1 MFKKILVA
9 TDGSEASAKT
19 VDFAVDEAKNWKAD
33 LFIIYVI
40 ETGLFSSMPP
50 DSTVELMYSML
61 EKEGQEAL
69 DYGEEKARAAG
80 VHISAV
86 ILRGHAGSEILK
98 FAQKEG
104 VDMILL
110 GSHGK
115 SDVDRL
121 LLGSVTD
128 YVIRNSGVTT
138 MVVRS

>member
-9 TDGSEASAKT
+9 TDGSASSVKT
-19 VDFAVDEAKNWKAD
+19 VDFAVDEARLWKAD

-50 DSTVELMYSML
+50 DSTIELMYSML

-69 DYGEEKARAAG
+69 DYGIEKSHTSG
-80 VHISAV
+80 VHVSTA
-86 ILRGHAGSEILK
+86 ILKGHAGSEILK
-98 FAQKEG
+98 FAEEKD
-104 VDMILL
+104 VDLIVL

-128 YVIRNSGVTT
+128 HVVRNSGVTT

>member
-9 TDGSEASAKT
+9 TDGSAASAKT
-19 VDFAVDEAKNWKAD
+19 VDFAVDEAKIWKAD

-50 DSTVELMYSML
+50 DSTIELMYSML

-69 DYGEEKARAAG
+69 DYGKEKASDLG
-80 VHISAV
+80 VHVNTV

-98 FAQKEG
+98 FAKKED
-104 VDMILL
+104 VDMIIL

-128 YVIRNSGVTT
+128 HVVRNSEVTT